1 VKGRYTGGV
10 RTVADRYD
18 ETGPIVAARVVK
30 PTDEVTL
37 ITANG
42 IALRT
47 AVENI
52 RAAGRSTVGVRLMT
66 LDDGDALASLARLEA
81 NSTGEDQTLS
91 EETLVEETV
100 NEEVALEVDK
110 GLEEELTPDE
120 VDEGEGTE
128 EEAEAFE

>member
-1 VKGRYTGGV
+1 V
-10 RTVADRYD
+10 RTIADRYD

-30 PTDEVTL
+30 PADEVTL

-52 RAAGRSTVGVRLMT
+52 RAAGRSTLGVRLMT

-81 NSTGEDQTLS
+81 NSTGEAQAPS
-91 EETLVEETV
+91 EETLVEETA
-100 NEEVALEVDK
+100 NEEAALEVDE
-110 GLEEELTPDE
+110 GLEEDLSSDE
-120 VDEGEGTE
+120 VGEGEGAE
-128 EEAEAFE
+128 EEAEAVE